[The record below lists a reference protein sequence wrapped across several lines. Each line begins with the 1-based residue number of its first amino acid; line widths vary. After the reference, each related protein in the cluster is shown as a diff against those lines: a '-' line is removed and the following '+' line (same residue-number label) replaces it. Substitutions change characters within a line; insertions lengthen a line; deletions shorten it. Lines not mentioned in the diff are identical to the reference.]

1 MFSLLRPPLS
11 PRHNAVRGGTLRR
24 MANSNF
30 LKRLMDAGV
39 TFGEV
44 TQTKAD
50 EIANLLKENGV
61 KRKDAEATVAALA
74 DHARQTTERF
84 VGRIKA
90 EMADQ
95 IVVLADRIDELED
108 RLEQLAERA
117 SARLNPQPGSPS
129 APASEQAPEPQP
141 IKTAATKAPAKKAA
155 AKKAPAKKA
164 PAQKAPA
171 KKAAA
176 KKAPAKKAAAK
187 APAKKAPAKK
197 AAAKKAPAKQA

>member
-1 MFSLLRPPLS
+1 
-11 PRHNAVRGGTLRR
+11 

-50 EIANLLKENGV
+50 EISKMLKDNGV

-74 DHARQTTERF
+74 EQARTHTDRF
-84 VGRIKA
+84 VSRIKA

-95 IVVLADRIDELED
+95 IVLLADRIDELED
-108 RLEQLAERA
+108 RLEQLADKA
-117 SARLNPQPGSPS
+117 SARLRNEPKS
-129 APASEQAPEPQP
+129 ATPAAQ
-141 IKTAATKAPAKKAA
+141 TAADTSGLADRPVAKKPAPKKSVAKKAVAKKATVTKAVPQKAAVSKTA

-164 PAQKAPA
+164 GT
-171 KKAAA
+171 KKAG
-176 KKAPAKKAAAK
+176 K
-187 APAKKAPAKK
+187 
-197 AAAKKAPAKQA
+197 

>member
-1 MFSLLRPPLS
+1 
-11 PRHNAVRGGTLRR
+11 

-50 EIANLLKENGV
+50 EISKMLKESGV

-74 DHARQTTERF
+74 EQARHTTERF

-108 RLEQLAERA
+108 RLEHLAARA
-117 SARLNPQPGSPS
+117 SSRLKPQPESPS
-129 APASEQAPEPQP
+129 PAAQP
-141 IKTAATKAPAKKAA
+141 V
-155 AKKAPAKKA
+155 AKKAPAK
-164 PAQKAPA
+164 
-171 KKAAA
+171 
-176 KKAPAKKAAAK
+176 K

-197 AAAKKAPAKQA
+197 AAPAKKTAPAKKAAVKKTTAKKTAAGTAKKSVAKKTAAKRA